1 MEFKNVITRM
11 FCIGCTL
18 YVEDKLSCC
27 YLDGSGKDKYCLI
40 VLEKTKRLFN
50 LRSIEGYRLAIVKDG
65 IDDVREKVS
74 EINLSEGKLKSYTD
88 AILDLIELDYVKE
101 IKDK

>member
-27 YLDGSGKDKYCLI
+27 YLDGSGIDKYCPM
-40 VLEKTKRLFN
+40 VLEKTQRLFN

-65 IDDVREKVS
+65 IDDVKDK
-74 EINLSEGKLKSYTD
+74 I
-88 AILDLIELDYVKE
+88 IE